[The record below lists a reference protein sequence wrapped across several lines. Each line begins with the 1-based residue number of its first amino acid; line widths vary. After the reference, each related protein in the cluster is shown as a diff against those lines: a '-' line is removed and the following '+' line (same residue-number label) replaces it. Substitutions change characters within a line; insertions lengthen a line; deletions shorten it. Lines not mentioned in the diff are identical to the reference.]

1 MSLSSAQ
8 LRKMLL
14 CSLDPNKAVGVDGI
28 SAKLLRTAPP
38 GISHSLTS
46 LFNAS
51 LKHGKLP
58 MEWKSA
64 CITPV
69 PKGGDS
75 EVARNFRPVSVL
87 PVVMKAFE

>member
-1 MSLSSAQ
+1 M
-8 LRKMLL
+8 KLL

-28 SAKLLRTAPP
+28 SAKLLRTAAP

-51 LKHGKLP
+51 LKCGKLP

-64 CITPV
+64 RITPIL
-69 PKGGDS
+69 KGGDS
-75 EVARNFRPVSVL
+75 EDVRNFMPVSVL
-87 PVVMKAFE
+87 PV